1 MRGVTGRFIG
11 IMMLGLMLAACG
23 NQPQTVGE
31 LPTVAALPTLTATLP
46 VTATATVTLTVTPTD
61 TVTPTATAMVS
72 DTPTVTPSATIT
84 DTPTP
89 TATNTPLPSDTPYPT
104 ADNEGLMA
112 LVQLAAKATIL
123 PPNLLP
129 AVVPTVPGAV
139 VGGPTAPPALI
150 PTCSTPPS
158 GGFAAVY
165 NSDPTLAVQMGCPL
179 GLISFASA
187 SQTYQ
192 AGEMIWMAGP
202 PQAIYALFSTGRF
215 TRYDDTF
222 NASVD
227 PASGGETAPAGL
239 MVPVRG
245 FGKVWRTFAEVHA
258 LGWATSDELG
268 GQSTAQIFERGQ
280 MVYLPQRGMI
290 VVLITDNGGLNGG
303 WRMAVGS
310 Y

>member
-1 MRGVTGRFIG
+1 MRGIAVRFAA
-11 IMMLGLMLAACG
+11 IMLLGSTLVACG
-23 NQPQTVGE
+23 NQPQSVGE

-46 VTATATVTLTVTPTD
+46 VTATATMTLTITPTD
-61 TVTPTATAMVS
+61 TPTPTATVLV
-72 DTPTVTPSATIT
+72 TNTLTVTPSATIT

-104 ADNEGLMA
+104 ADNEGLLA

-139 VGGPTAPPALI
+139 VGATAPPAVM
-150 PTCSTPPS
+150 PTCTTPPS
-158 GGFAAVY
+158 GGFATVY
-165 NSDPTLAVQMGCPL
+165 NGDPTLAAQLGCPL
-179 GLISFASA
+179 GVISFASA

-239 MVPVRG
+239 IVPVRG
-245 FGKVWRTFAEVHA
+245 FGKIWRTFAEVHA

-303 WRMAVGS
+303 WRMVSGS